1 MSQKAISNK
10 YCCFELFYSSMDDE
24 KYIMVSSNILNSTIG
39 LIINNYKMKCFL
51 IRKSAYYK
59 DF

>member
-51 IRKSAYYK
+51 IRKSAY
-59 DF
+59 